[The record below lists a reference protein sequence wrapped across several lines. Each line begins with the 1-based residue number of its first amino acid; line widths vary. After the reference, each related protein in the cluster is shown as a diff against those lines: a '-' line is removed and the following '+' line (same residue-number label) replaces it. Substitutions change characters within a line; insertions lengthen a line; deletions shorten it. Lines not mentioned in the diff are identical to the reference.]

1 MDHRLNRLLNPTFNN
16 KNMEVRYCFL
26 ASFRLKLTKNGLFF
40 ADMYI
45 FLNFPGLRLRSQRWK
60 SSKNHTAT
68 DRQTNYCGASR
79 YVNNS
84 TSQKQVVYSQNLKW
98 KFLLNHNYFVH
109 RDVKNCGM
117 GPGPW
122 LRTRERKTLNGHMEG
137 VTTTPLGTT
146 KAKQSTQNEA

>member
-1 MDHRLNRLLNPTFNN
+1 MAYFSRICTF
-16 KNMEVRYCFL
+16 
-26 ASFRLKLTKNGLFF
+26 
-40 ADMYI
+40 
-45 FLNFPGLRLRSQRWK
+45 FLNFPGLRQLSQRWK

-79 YVNNS
+79 YVNTS
-84 TSQKQVVYSQNLKW
+84 TTQKHVVYLQNL

-122 LRTRERKTLNGHMEG
+122 LRTRERKTSNGHMVG
-137 VTTTPLGTT
+137 GTTTPLRTT
-146 KAKQSTQNEA
+146 KTKQSTNEAEVK